1 MKKVNKSKN
10 NYAKNPQ
17 TKAARHIT
25 TTAVTFVIL
34 KYKNGIEG
42 FQRPA
47 NDFKNITKEKSVTA
61 SYMYGYLPTKPASE
75 RLKAFYSDNVDD

>member
-1 MKKVNKSKN
+1 MEFNVFR
-10 NYAKNPQ
+10 
-17 TKAARHIT
+17 T
-25 TTAVTFVIL
+25 
-34 KYKNGIEG
+34 
-42 FQRPA
+42 PA